1 MDLISKIKNIQNSR
15 LAQSIQADI
24 NNRGQGGVGPTA
36 TAATVGSYFGGLGDD
51 LRRQQVR
58 NIEARATRD
67 LMQGKSG
74 VQKNVAQV
82 IADARYG
89 EGEGSEK
96 EYILRKLRGETMSG
110 DTGRTAD
117 RVTAQQMI
125 EQLGD
130 HFDSSND
137 VISRK
142 VANQYAKQFAPLSQE
157 AAPPI
162 SARSAAIK
170 LSDLAAAN
178 PEAAIG
184 TLAGTGAV
192 GGVALITASGAA
204 LDDLS
209 NFLAGGQQNQ
219 DTRDNVL
226 RS

>member
-96 EYILRKLRGETMSG
+96 EYILNKLRGNQ
-110 DTGRTAD
+110 TAVGMLD
-117 RVTAQQMI
+117 N
-125 EQLGD
+125 LGNEG
-130 HFDSSND
+130 SND
-137 VISRK
+137 AISRK
-142 VANQYAKQFAPLSQE
+142 IANQYAKQFAPLSQE

-162 SARSAAIK
+162 SARSAAIA
-170 LSDLAAAN
+170 LSDVAAAN

-184 TLAGTGAV
+184 TLAGAGTV
-192 GGVALITASGAA
+192 GGVALITASGQA
-204 LDDLS
+204 LADLG
-209 NFLAGGQQNQ
+209 NFLAGGQENQ
-219 DTRDNVL
+219 DTRNNVL

>member
-1 MDLISKIKNIQNSR
+1 MDLINRAKNAR
-15 LAQSIQADI
+15 LINAIRADI
-24 NNRGQGGVGPTA
+24 SNRGKGGSGPSA
-36 TAATVGSYFGGLGDD
+36 TAATVGAYFGGLGDD

-96 EYILRKLRGETMSG
+96 EYILNKLRGNQ
-110 DTGRTAD
+110 TAVGMLD
-117 RVTAQQMI
+117 N
-125 EQLGD
+125 LGEEG
-130 HFDSSND
+130 SND
-137 VISRK
+137 AISRK
-142 VANQYAKQFAPLSQE
+142 IANQYAKQFAPLSQE

-162 SARSAAIK
+162 SGRSAAIA

-178 PEAAIG
+178 PEVALGVGAG
-184 TLAGTGAV
+184 AGTV
-192 GGVALITASGAA
+192 GGVALITASGQA
-204 LDDLS
+204 LADLG
-209 NFLAGGQQNQ
+209 NFLAGGQQSQ

>member
-1 MDLISKIKNIQNSR
+1 MDLINRAKNARLIKAIR
-15 LAQSIQADI
+15 ADI
-24 NNRGQGGVGPTA
+24 SNRGKGGSGPSA
-36 TAATVGSYFGGLGDD
+36 TAATVGAYFGGLGDD

-74 VQKNVAQV
+74 VQKNVAEV

-96 EYILRKLRGETMSG
+96 EYILNKLRGNQTAVGMLENLEE
-110 DTGRTAD
+110 GR
-117 RVTAQQMI
+117 
-125 EQLGD
+125 
-130 HFDSSND
+130 ND
-137 VISRK
+137 VVSRK

-162 SARSAAIK
+162 SGRSAAIA
-170 LSDLAAAN
+170 LSDLAAKN
-178 PEAAIG
+178 PEVALG
-184 TLAGTGAV
+184 TLAGTGTV
-192 GGVALITASGAA
+192 GGVALITASGQA
-204 LDDLS
+204 LADLG

>member
-1 MDLISKIKNIQNSR
+1 MDLINRVKNARLINAIK
-15 LAQSIQADI
+15 ADI
-24 NNRGQGGVGPTA
+24 SNRGQGGSGPSA
-36 TAATVGSYFGGLGDD
+36 TAATVGAYFSGLGDD
-51 LRRQQVR
+51 LRKQQVR
-58 NIEARATRD
+58 NIQARTTRD

-74 VQKNVAQV
+74 VQKNVAEV

-110 DTGRTAD
+110 DDPVSPVEALKL
-117 RVTAQQMI
+117 
-125 EQLGD
+125 LGE

-162 SARSAAIK
+162 SGRSAAIA
-170 LSDLAAAN
+170 LSDLAAKN
-178 PEAAIG
+178 PEVALG
-184 TLAGTGAV
+184 TLAGTGTV
-192 GGVALITASGAA
+192 GGVALITASGQA
-204 LDDLS
+204 LADLG

>member
-1 MDLISKIKNIQNSR
+1 MDLINRVKNARLIKAIR
-15 LAQSIQADI
+15 ADI
-24 NNRGQGGVGPTA
+24 SNRGKGGSGPSA
-36 TAATVGSYFGGLGDD
+36 TAATVGAYFGGLGDD

-74 VQKNVAQV
+74 VQKNVAEV

-96 EYILRKLRGETMSG
+96 EYILNKLRGNQTAVGMLENLEE
-110 DTGRTAD
+110 GR
-117 RVTAQQMI
+117 
-125 EQLGD
+125 
-130 HFDSSND
+130 ND
-137 VISRK
+137 VVSRK

-162 SARSAAIK
+162 SGRSAAIA
-170 LSDLAAAN
+170 LSDLAAKN
-178 PEAAIG
+178 PEVALG
-184 TLAGTGAV
+184 TLAGTGTV
-192 GGVALITASGAA
+192 GGVALITASGQA
-204 LDDLS
+204 LADLG

>member
-1 MDLISKIKNIQNSR
+1 MDLINRVKNARLINAIK
-15 LAQSIQADI
+15 ADI
-24 NNRGQGGVGPTA
+24 SNRGQGGSGPSA
-36 TAATVGSYFGGLGDD
+36 TAATVGAYFGGLGDD

-74 VQKNVAQV
+74 VQKNVAEV

-96 EYILRKLRGETMSG
+96 EYILNKLRGNQTAVGMLENLEE
-110 DTGRTAD
+110 GR
-117 RVTAQQMI
+117 
-125 EQLGD
+125 
-130 HFDSSND
+130 ND
-137 VISRK
+137 VVSRK

-162 SARSAAIK
+162 SGRSAAIA
-170 LSDLAAAN
+170 LSDLAAKN
-178 PEAAIG
+178 PEVALG
-184 TLAGTGAV
+184 TLAGTGTV
-192 GGVALITASGAA
+192 GGVALITASGQA
-204 LDDLS
+204 LADLG

>member
-1 MDLISKIKNIQNSR
+1 MDLINRAKNARLIKAIR
-15 LAQSIQADI
+15 ADI
-24 NNRGQGGVGPTA
+24 SNRGKGGSGPSA
-36 TAATVGSYFGGLGDD
+36 TAATVGAYFSGLGDD
-51 LRRQQVR
+51 LRKQQVR
-58 NIEARATRD
+58 NIEAQATRD

-74 VQKNVAQV
+74 VQKNVAEV

-96 EYILRKLRGETMSG
+96 EYILRKLRGETISG

-162 SARSAAIK
+162 SGRSAAIA
-170 LSDLAAAN
+170 LSDLAAKN
-178 PEAAIG
+178 PEVALG
-184 TLAGTGAV
+184 TLAGTGTV
-192 GGVALITASGAA
+192 GGLALITASGQA
-204 LDDLS
+204 LADLG

-219 DTRDNVL
+219 DQRDNVL